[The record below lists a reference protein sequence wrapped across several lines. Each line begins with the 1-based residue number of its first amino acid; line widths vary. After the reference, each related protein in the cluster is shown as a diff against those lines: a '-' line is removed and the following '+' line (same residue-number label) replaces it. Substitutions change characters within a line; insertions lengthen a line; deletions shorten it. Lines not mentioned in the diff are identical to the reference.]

1 MVYVHLAEGFEEIE
15 ALTVVDV
22 LRRADI
28 QVKMV
33 SVTGNKMVKGAH
45 DVIVESDLLFEDAD
59 YENCVMIVL
68 PGGLPGTT
76 NLAKHEGLVRNIQAF
91 AAKEKWLA
99 AICAAPGVLGK
110 LSLLEGKNATIYP
123 GLEEQMI
130 GAKHSEDRVVQDG
143 KFITSRGPGTATD
156 FALKLV
162 EVLKSRHASDEVR
175 AAMLVC

>member
-1 MVYVHLAEGFEEIE
+1 MLFSLSDIVDTTPATSTKEPLEP
-15 ALTVVDV
+15 LTPEVFV
-22 LRRADI
+22 AFI
-28 QVKMV
+28 II
-33 SVTGNKMVKGAH
+33 SFNAFP
-45 DVIVESDLLFEDAD
+45 IPLFEDAD

-162 EVLKSRHASDEVR
+162 EVLKSKHASDEVR

>member
-28 QVKMV
+28 PVKTV

-45 DVIVESDLLFEDAD
+45 AIIVESDLLFEDAD
-59 YENCVMIVL
+59 YENCEMIVL

-76 NLAKHEGLVRNIQAF
+76 NLAKHEGLVRNIKAF
-91 AAKEKWLA
+91 GAEEKWLA
-99 AICAAPGVLGK
+99 AICAAPSVLGN
-110 LSLLEGKNATIYP
+110 LSMLEGKKATIYP
-123 GLEEQMI
+123 GLEAKLL
-130 GAKHSEDRVVQDG
+130 GAKPSGDRVVQDG
-143 KFITSRGPGTATD
+143 KFITSKGPGTAID

-162 EVLKSRHASDEVR
+162 EVLKNKQASDAVR
-175 AAMLVC
+175 AAMLA